1 MSPTTRETADARVW
15 SQHIKIATT
24 TSATNHHHG
33 RTAPAHDKDDG
44 QGARYFAQNSRA
56 CAVIPGFLLCL
67 VSPLFFIFPD
77 FIPFHGVPLFP
88 PSMWF
93 PNYCIFGV
101 NNLTLFIGHCMPL
114 PPVLK
119 ILAHIILSH
128 FSSHLFSL
136 GVLEFFITG
145 GVLAITQYSRRARY

>member
-1 MSPTTRETADARVW
+1 M
-15 SQHIKIATT
+15 IATT
-24 TSATNHHHG
+24 TPATNHHHG

-56 CAVIPGFLLCL
+56 CAVIPGSLLCL

-77 FIPFHGVPLFP
+77 FTPFHGVPLFP
-88 PSMWF
+88 PPTWF
-93 PNYCIFGV
+93 PHYCIFGI
-101 NNLTLFIGHCMPL
+101 NNLTLFIGYCMPL

-119 ILAHIILSH
+119 ILAHIILNH

-136 GVLEFFITG
+136 GVLEFFTTG
-145 GVLAITQYSRRARY
+145 GVLAIIQNSRRARY